1 MPHPLLRTTALLL
14 CTWLLP
20 WCASAQSQGTTVA
33 IGGALQDNNAAVWQ
47 RLTQLVGQGADP
59 AAACYSIIT
68 IASAEPEP
76 TAGKVAQNLARHGG
90 RGEHLRVGPR
100 LAGTDLAD
108 PRWVQQLRR
117 CRGVYMTGGAQARL
131 LDALMPAGQPGPLL
145 LAMRELHAQGGV
157 VAGSSAGAAVLS
169 AVVFRDAPD
178 VLAVMKGRLRE
189 GQEWGRGFAFTP
201 PGVVVDQH
209 AVRRGRMGRLLP
221 LMVAQQATLG
231 VAVEEDTA
239 AVFSGTQVE
248 ALGAKGLLLADLAQ
262 AGPGRKGAF
271 NLSGGT
277 LHWLESGDRFD
288 ITQRQVQPAP
298 SKSAGTRLWPLSP
311 THRGY
316 HPGARFYSDILGE
329 GMLVAALMRLVD
341 GDQTE
346 LRGLAAA
353 VHTSAASA
361 LTDPAPEL
369 GFEWRLWL
377 DKNSSAWLTTSPE
390 AYTISG
396 VRFDI
401 VPVQVRQPPYQALQ
415 GHNP

>member
-1 MPHPLLRTTALLL
+1 MPNPLLRAALLL
-14 CTWLLP
+14 CTLLLP
-20 WCASAQSQGTTVA
+20 WCAHAQAQGTTVA

-47 RLTQLVGQGADP
+47 RLVQLVAQGPQA

-68 IASAEPEP
+68 IASAEPDA
-76 TAGKVAQNLARHGG
+76 TAAKVAQNLARHGG

-100 LAGTDLAD
+100 IEGSELAD
-108 PRWVQQLRR
+108 PRWLRELRR

-131 LDALMPAGQPGPLL
+131 LDALLPAGQPSPLL

-157 VAGSSAGAAVLS
+157 VAGSSAGAAVMS

-221 LMVAQQATLG
+221 LMMAQQATLG

-239 AVFSGTQVE
+239 ALFSGTQIE

-262 AGPGRKGAF
+262 AGPARKGPF
-271 NLSGGT
+271 NVSGGT

-298 SKSAGTRLWPLSP
+298 HKAAATRLWPLSAQ
-311 THRGY
+311 HRGY
-316 HPGARFYSDILGE
+316 HQGSRFYSDILGE
-329 GMLVAALMRLVD
+329 GMLVAALTRLVD

-353 VHTSAASA
+353 VHTNPAGAAA
-361 LTDPAPEL
+361 DPAPEL

-377 DKNSSAWLTTSPE
+377 DKNSSGWLTTSPE

-415 GHNP
+415 GQTP